1 MVELSIEL
9 SKLCLKMSLDFTK
22 YKSLNGKYWMKK
34 KRQETLFATF
44 TVCQITDGSLQ
55 FHRIESIF
63 ISSIEWWVTDHRKS
77 RATVTRSNLLFWL
90 FHSSVLVHR
99 LLCHLI
105 RLSFSVIA
113 FSRRD
118 RYAIIV
124 ESRINDVINS
134 NTNETHISLVHAL
147 RKLWN
152 ANLEQVL
159 MIDTSN
165 VYFSIFNLIF
175 FLWTS
180 FFFFL
185 DRLELYD

>member
-1 MVELSIEL
+1 MELSIEL

-113 FSRRD
+113 FSRTGSIRD
-118 RYAIIV
+118 YRWIAYQ
-124 ESRINDVINS
+124 RCN
-134 NTNETHISLVHAL
+134 
-147 RKLWN
+147 
-152 ANLEQVL
+152 
-159 MIDTSN
+159 
-165 VYFSIFNLIF
+165 
-175 FLWTS
+175 
-180 FFFFL
+180 
-185 DRLELYD
+185 